1 MKLSTHLDLSEVI
14 RSDSAK
20 RNGISNM
27 PTGEHIAN
35 FMLLAEKIFEPIRE
49 HFGVPIRISSG
60 YRSKEL
66 NAITKGA
73 SKTSDHCFG
82 FAIDIDN
89 DGTSVSN
96 NEIFYFIK
104 DNLKYKQLIF
114 EFPVNGQASWVHV
127 SYDAKN
133 LKNEILVAKKLY
145 GKTVYIPYKTDSDLT

>member
-1 MKLSTHLDLSEVI
+1 MKLSAHLDLSEVT

-27 PTGEHIAN
+27 PTPDHIEN
-35 FMLLAEKIFEPIRE
+35 FKLLAENVFEPIRE

-66 NAITKGA
+66 NDKTKGA

-82 FAIDIDN
+82 RAIDIDN
-89 DGTSVSN
+89 DGTSITN
-96 NEIFYFIK
+96 KQIFNFIK

-114 EFPVNGQASWVHV
+114 EFGTDENPAWVHV
-127 SYDAKN
+127 SYDPNN
-133 LKNEILVAKKLY
+133 LKNETLKAVKLNNVT
-145 GKTVYIPYKTDSDLT
+145 KYIKYI

>member
-1 MKLSTHLDLSEVI
+1 MKLSEHLDLSEII
-14 RSDSAK
+14 RSESAK

-27 PTGEHIAN
+27 PTPEHIENLKA
-35 FMLLAEKIFEPIRE
+35 LAENIFEPIRN
-49 HFGVPIRISSG
+49 HFKVPIRVSSG

-89 DGTSVSN
+89 DGTSITN

-104 DNLKYKQLIF
+104 DNLNFKQLIF

-127 SYDAKN
+127 SYDPKN

-145 GKTVYIPYKTDSDLT
+145 GKTVYIQYKTDSDLM